1 MQPTAPSWAIMNDG
15 DHPTYSARNALRR
28 ATPRTGVP
36 QPMSSIFQD
45 TSPPT
50 EAWYQALLAKLNGF
64 PEEFVE
70 LTGGIQKAV
79 AIADRDPEMALTR
92 IRKVLEFVVR
102 EVYERRCNKPAGTQ
116 PLENLLDRISK
127 DGFFPPVLEA
137 YATTVRKLGNVG
149 THRFGETITADE
161 VHRSLTQLMP
171 VIDWYTGV
179 ERIDAVPAKP
189 AISSPTPV
197 KTQRH
202 AAAQPPI
209 RMAIIPKG
217 LRSFDAGDVQF
228 FLRLLPGPFDREG
241 LPESIRFWK
250 HRIETPEELTFT
262 VGVIYGPSG
271 CGKSSLVKAGL
282 LPRLAE
288 QVLSVYIEAT
298 ADDTEVRL
306 LKGLRKRCPN
316 LPQDLELTESIA
328 ALWQGQGLAPGQKVL
343 IVLDQFEQW
352 LHAKRG
358 QQNTELARALQQC
371 DGERVQAV
379 VTVRDDFW
387 LAISRFMREL
397 NIELRQGENS
407 TLVDL
412 FDPIHAR
419 SVLSAFGVA
428 FGRLT
433 DIHTAEQEL
442 FLDQAV
448 QGLAQDGKVIS
459 VRLSLFAEM
468 VKGKPWTPAT
478 LKAVG
483 GAEGIGVTFL
493 EETFSAP
500 SANRKYRSHQEGATA
515 ILKALL
521 PEHGSDIKGQMRPLP
536 ELMIAAGYQDRDQDF
551 AELLR
556 ILDGELRLITPAEQ
570 QVAPAKMAEAAAP
583 VADSRHY
590 YQLAHDYLV
599 PALREWLSRKQRE
612 TRRGRAKLRLEE
624 RAALWSIKPEN
635 RFLPSVL
642 EYVRIKLLTRKRDW
656 TAGQL
661 HMMRRAGRVVAL
673 RGSTL
678 LLLGIVLGFTGFSL
692 RNRVVE
698 QQYAQ
703 QAEGLVKGLLKADIA
718 QVPDIIQELAKYR
731 PWADPLLRQ
740 TCLEHAAQSAA
751 RLHAA
756 LALLPVDAG
765 QVDYLRDRLLAS
777 DPMSFP
783 TLRDA
788 LLGHRDR
795 LGDPLW
801 RVLEDQAAP
810 AAERFQAAC
819 ALATYAQNDSD
830 EFKTRWQKSGV
841 WISDRMVA
849 TLIQNP
855 SNYAAVVDALRPARK
870 EMLKPLEA
878 IFQAADR
885 GESERTLATSI
896 LVAYASDQP
905 ERLTNLLMDADE
917 QQFAVLYPAVQP
929 YGQQTIDALSAA
941 LGQSLLLDQT
951 DDGNESLAKR
961 QANAAVALL
970 RIGQAETVWPLLK
983 HSPDPRVRSYV
994 IDRLSPLG
1002 SGPRIIIKRL
1012 HEEREVSIRRA
1023 LLLILGEFGAEQL
1036 PSAEREPVVSTVL
1049 QMVRDDPDPGVH
1061 GASSWLM
1068 VQWNQRHR
1076 LAEILAPLAIGKVEG
1091 NRNWYING
1099 QGQTLAVITGPM
1111 EFTRGSPPGE
1121 EGREG
1126 KMEIQR
1132 LTRIGRSFAIAA
1144 TEVTVEQFLRFR
1156 NDHPFNKQYAPKG
1169 DCPVNGVSWYSATA
1183 YCNWLS
1189 KQEGIAKD
1197 QWCYLANDKG
1207 EFAGGMK
1214 LAPDYLH
1221 RTGYRLP
1228 SEAEWEFSCRAGA
1241 VTSRFYGETEELLG
1255 KYAWYIRDSKQR
1267 RTLPVGS
1274 LRPNDL
1280 GLFDMLGNAW
1290 EWCQERYVEPTKDSD
1305 DKEDETSPKDNDNR
1319 VFRGGSLYRALSLR
1333 CADRET
1339 DQPVNWHNYVG
1350 FRVART
1356 VR

>member
-1 MQPTAPSWAIMNDG
+1 
-15 DHPTYSARNALRR
+15 
-28 ATPRTGVP
+28 
-36 QPMSSIFQD
+36 MSSIFQE
-45 TSPPT
+45 SSAPT
-50 EAWYQALLAKLNGF
+50 EAWFQALLARLAGF
-64 PEEFVE
+64 PDEFAE
-70 LTGGIQKAV
+70 LTGGIEKAI

-102 EVYERRCNKPAGTQ
+102 EVYERRCQKPAGTQ

-149 THRFGETITADE
+149 THRFGETITVDE
-161 VHRSLTQLMP
+161 VHRSLAQLRP
-171 VIDWYTGV
+171 VIDWYTEV
-179 ERIDAVPAKP
+179 ERIDAVSGKPPIPPPIPAKAQRP
-189 AISSPTPV
+189 AAP
-197 KTQRH
+197 
-202 AAAQPPI
+202 QPQI

-217 LRSFDAGDVQF
+217 LRSFDAGDVPF
-228 FLRLLPGPFDREG
+228 FLRLLPGPFDRDG

-250 HRIETPEELTFT
+250 HRIETTEELTFT

-288 QVLSVYIEAT
+288 QVLSVYVEAS

-306 LKGLRKRCPN
+306 LKGLRKRCPD
-316 LPQDLELTESIA
+316 LPQNLELTESIA
-328 ALWQGQGLAPGQKVL
+328 ALWQGRGLAPGQKVL

-352 LHAKRG
+352 LHAMRG
-358 QQNTELARALQQC
+358 QHDTELARALQQC

-407 TLVDL
+407 ALVDL

-419 SVLSAFGVA
+419 SVLSAFGAA

-433 DIHTAEQEL
+433 DVHTAEQEL

-468 VKGKPWTPAT
+468 VKGKPWTPTT
-478 LKAVG
+478 LKEVG

-500 SANRKYRSHQEGATA
+500 SANRKYRSHQQGATA

-536 ELMIAAGYQDRDQDF
+536 ELMIAAGYQDRNQDF

-556 ILDGELRLITPAEQ
+556 ILDGELRLITPADQ
-570 QVAPAKMAEAAAP
+570 QVAAAKIAHAAAP
-583 VADSRHY
+583 AADSGHY

-599 PALREWLSRKQRE
+599 PALREWLTRKQRE
-612 TRRGRAKLRLEE
+612 TGRGRAELRLEE

-642 EYVRIKLLTRKRDW
+642 EYVRIQLLTRRRDW
-656 TAGQL
+656 TAGQS
-661 HMMRRAGRVVAL
+661 HMMRRAGRVYAL
-673 RGSTL
+673 RGSML
-678 LLLGIVLGFTGFSL
+678 LLLGIVLGFSGVTL
-692 RNRVVE
+692 RNRLAE

-703 QAEGLVKGLLKADIA
+703 QAEGLVNGLLKADIA
-718 QVPDIIQELAKYR
+718 QVPDMVQELASYR

-740 TCLEHAAQSAA
+740 ACRDHLPHSAE

-765 QVDYLRDRLLAS
+765 QVDYLRERLLAS

-795 LGDPLW
+795 LNELLW
-801 RVLEDQAAP
+801 GVLEDRAAP

-819 ALATYAQNDSD
+819 ALATYAQNDSG
-830 EFKTRWQKSGV
+830 EFETRWQKLGS
-841 WISDRMVA
+841 WIADRMVA

-855 SNYAAVVDALRPARK
+855 SNYAAVVDALRPARR
-870 EMLKPLEA
+870 EMLKPLAA
-878 IFQAADR
+878 IFRAADR

-896 LVAYASDQP
+896 LVAYASDQS
-905 ERLTNLLMDADE
+905 ELLTDLLMDADE
-917 QQFAVLYPAVQP
+917 QQFALLYPAVQP
-929 YGQQTIDALSAA
+929 YGQRAIDALSAV
-941 LGQSLLLDQT
+941 LGKSLLSDQT
-951 DDGNESLAKR
+951 DPGNESLARR
-961 QANAAVALL
+961 QANAAAALL
-970 RIGQAETVWPLLK
+970 RLGQAEKVWPLLK
-983 HSPDPRVRSYV
+983 HAPDPRVRSYV

-1002 SGPRIIIKRL
+1002 SDPKIVIGRL
-1012 HEEREVSIRRA
+1012 REEREVSIRRA
-1023 LLLILGEFGAEQL
+1023 LLLILGEFNAAQL
-1036 PSAEREPVVSTVL
+1036 PNAEREPVITTVL
-1049 QMVRDDPDPGVH
+1049 QMYRDDPDPGVH
-1061 GASSWLM
+1061 GASAWLM
-1068 VQWNQRHR
+1068 AQWNQRHR
-1076 LAEILAPLAIGKVEG
+1076 LAEIDAALATGKVEG

-1099 QGQTLAVITGPM
+1099 QGQTMAVVAGPV
-1111 EFTRGSPPGE
+1111 EFVKGSPPGE
-1121 EGREG
+1121 EGRAGGRDG
-1126 KMEIQR
+1126 KTEVQH

-1144 TEVTVEQFLRFR
+1144 TEATVEQFLRFR
-1156 NDHPFNKQYAPKG
+1156 NDHSFNKQYAPQG
-1169 DCPVNGVSWYSATA
+1169 DCPVNGVSWYGATA

-1189 KQEGIAKD
+1189 RQEGIAKD
-1197 QWCYLANDKG
+1197 QWCYLANEKG
-1207 EFAGGMK
+1207 EFAEGMK

-1241 VTSRFYGETEELLG
+1241 VTSRFFGETEELLG
-1255 KYAWYIRDSKQR
+1255 KYAWYIRDSKR
-1267 RTLPVGS
+1267 RWMLPVGS

-1290 EWCQERYVEPTKDSD
+1290 ERCQERYVEQAKGSD
-1305 DKEDETSPKDNDNR
+1305 DQEDEANPKDNDLR
-1319 VFRGGSLYRALSLR
+1319 VIRGGSLYRASSLR
-1333 CADRET
+1333 GADRET
-1339 DQPVNWHNYVG
+1339 DPPQNSHNYIG